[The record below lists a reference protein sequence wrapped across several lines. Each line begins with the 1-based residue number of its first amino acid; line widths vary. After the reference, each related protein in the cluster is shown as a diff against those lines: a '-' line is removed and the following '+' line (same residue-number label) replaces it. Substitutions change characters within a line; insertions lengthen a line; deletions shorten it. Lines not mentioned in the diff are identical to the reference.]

1 MRKFRSLIAFVL
13 VAICHSVSAQ
23 VGIGTTTPNASA
35 ALDVT
40 STTRGVLIPRLTQ
53 TQRNAIVAPA
63 TSLLIYQTDGTK
75 GYYYYTGTSWVLLNF
90 NYILQQNLNTNGK
103 YLSGDGL
110 NNGLL
115 LRANGMVLG
124 KGTYASGADLTE
136 AGGGTKLIWYPKK
149 AAFRA
154 GSISTTQWDN
164 ANIGNYS
171 AAFGFSNIAKG
182 TNSFAAG
189 YYNNATSLNAIA

>member
-1 MRKFRSLIAFVL
+1 MRKSFFL
-13 VAICHSVSAQ
+13 VALALFAICNSLSAQ

-40 STTRGVLIPRLTQ
+40 STTRGVLIPRMSQ
-53 TQRNAIVAPA
+53 AQRDAITAPA
-63 TSLLIYQTDGTK
+63 ASLLIYQTDGTK
-75 GYYYYTGTSWVLLNF
+75 GYYYYNGTSWTLLSF
-90 NYILQQNLNTNGK
+90 NYVLQQNLNTNGK

-115 LRANGMVLG
+115 LRANGIVLG

-154 GSISTTQWDN
+154 GGISTTQWDN
-164 ANIGNYS
+164 VNIGNYS

-182 TNSFAAG
+182 VNSFSAG
-189 YYNNATSLNAIA
+189 YQNNAASLNAV